1 MKIKVQKATYAEA
14 MSHIST
20 EHTMPSSSSLLLR
33 ALVRLYSIADLTATH
48 FSWKREGMER
58 LGKHEPCLVL
68 MNHSSFVDLKIASKV
83 LFPRPFHIVC
93 TSDGFVGKEWL
104 MRHLGCIPTKKFVS
118 DPGLVR
124 DMKYVLEKLHSSIL
138 MYPEA
143 SYSFDGTATPLPESL
158 GKCLKFL
165 KVPVV
170 VIRTEGAFSRD
181 PLYNNLQLRKV
192 KVSAV
197 EKYLLSPEESAE
209 KSADELNECLRREF
223 TFDHFR
229 WQQENQIRITEKF
242 RADHLNRV
250 LYRCPHCQT
259 EGQMTGKGIS
269 LTCGH
274 CGKKYTLTEY
284 GRMEAEDGNTEF
296 PSIPDWYRWERS
308 CVRQELLDGTYRL
321 DIPVT
326 IRMMTDMKCIYE
338 VGEGRLVHTAE
349 GFHLTGCDGQLDYT
363 QKPLASYSLYSDYYW
378 YELGDMICIGDRRVL
393 YYCFPQN
400 GEDVVAKTRLATEEL
415 YHLVKKV

>member
-197 EKYLLSPEESAE
+197 EKYLLSPEEIAE

-296 PSIPDWYRWERS
+296 SSIPDWYRWERS